1 MKISACIITLNEE
14 ENLPRCLESI
24 HDLVDEIVVVDSG
37 STDRTNYIATDFN
50 ARFIRNDWNGYVA
63 QKNFALSKAKFNWVL
78 SLDADEE
85 LSPELQSSLK
95 TLKLNGHSE
104 LVTGYEMSRV
114 VDYQGDLV
122 RFGDWY
128 PDTLVRLFKKDA
140 AEFAGGHV
148 HERLEING
156 EVQPLAGEII
166 HHSFKDETDYLQ
178 RMDHYSALWAEQKR
192 VDGETAGALAP
203 YTHSIWRFLRS
214 YLIKGG
220 FRGGSLG
227 LKLSKLQAREVFLKY
242 SKLQS
247 GKN

>member
-14 ENLPRCLESI
+14 ENLPRCLTSI
-24 HDLVDEIVVVDSG
+24 GDLADEIVVVDSG

-50 ARFIRNDWNGYVA
+50 ARFIRNEWNGYVA

-78 SLDADEE
+78 CLDADEE
-85 LSPELQSSLK
+85 VSPELRQSILMLK
-95 TLKLNGHSE
+95 AKKPAETVS
-104 LVTGYEMSRV
+104 GYEMSRV
-114 VDYQGDLV
+114 VDYQGTHV

-148 HERLEING
+148 HERLEIQG
-156 EVQPLAGEII
+156 EIKPLKGEII
-166 HHSFKDETDYLQ
+166 HHSFKDEADYLQ
-178 RMDHYSALWAEQKR
+178 RMDHYSTLWAEQKR
-192 VDGETAGALAP
+192 VDGESASMLAP

-220 FRGGSLG
+220 CRGGSLG

-242 SKLQS
+242 SKLQE
-247 GKN
+247 

>member
-24 HDLVDEIVVVDSG
+24 RDIVDEVIVVDSG

-50 ARFIRNDWNGYVA
+50 ARFIRNEWDGYVA
-63 QKNFALSKAKFNWVL
+63 QKNFALSKAKFDWVL

-85 LSPELQSSLK
+85 LSPELKKSLE

-114 VDYQGDLV
+114 VNYQGRMV
-122 RFGDWY
+122 RFGDWH

-140 AEFAGGHV
+140 AKFAGGQV
-148 HERLEING
+148 HERLEIRG
-156 EVQPLAGEII
+156 DVQPLKGELI
-166 HHSFKDETDYLQ
+166 HHSFKDEADYLQ
-178 RMDHYSALWAEQKR
+178 RMDHYSTLWAEQKKA
-192 VDGETAGALAP
+192 DGESAGALAP
-203 YTHSIWRFLRS
+203 YSHSFWRFLRS

-220 FRGGSLG
+220 IKGGGLG
-227 LKLSKLQAREVFLKY
+227 FKLSKLQAREVFLKY
-242 SKLQS
+242 SKLRQ
-247 GKN
+247 